1 MTEKEF
7 LKKIGI
13 TDAGYFSKNSYVIDL
28 YSDREYSKYYTKLD
42 NSNLVEEDEA
52 STLMNANASNIRYI
66 SDEFDLTLLA
76 DYDADSYSLIVKKH

>member
-13 TDAGYFSKNSYVIDL
+13 TDAGYFSENSYVIDL

-52 STLMNANASNIRYI
+52 STLMNANASNIRYT

-76 DYDADSYSLIVKKH
+76 DYDADSYSLVVKKH